1 MRLEQLQYLVGIIDH
16 GSFNKAAHAL
26 HITQPALTSAVKALE
41 NELGVSLLIR
51 SSRGVLPTACG
62 RYIYEDGKE
71 LLREWRTR
79 TETWKTMACQGEAPS
94 RVVPVVAIPTACNY
108 IMKEIVC
115 PLQARAQNIAIS
127 LHEAKPEEMYA
138 FLKQGRA
145 RIGITAFLLKEKET
159 MLSQYHKLHF
169 KTCRLQEDEYRIFL
183 SARHDLADKELLTA
197 DDCKGLTFATYS
209 AEYNNPGGLFQTA
222 MTRFSPQ
229 NVYYLNSHES
239 IMEMIAHNKAAGFFL
254 NRMTRNNWYV
264 KNRLVCAKAVE
275 GERLLPSEHYLLWL
289 EQDALSGEE
298 KTVVDFILRHY
309 AKGRKGGGE

>member
-1 MRLEQLQYLVGIIDH
+1 MRLEQLQYLVGIIDS
-16 GSFNKAAHAL
+16 GSFNKAAQAL

-51 SSRGVLPTACG
+51 SSRGVLPTAYG

-79 TETWKTMACQGEAPS
+79 TEAWKARAGQGEAPS
-94 RVVPVVAIPTACNY
+94 GVTPVVAIPTACNY
-108 IMKEIVC
+108 IMEEIVY
-115 PLQARAQNIAIS
+115 PLQARSQPIAIS
-127 LHEAKPEEMYA
+127 LHETRPDEMYA

-145 RIGITAFLLKEKET
+145 RIGITAFLLREKEA

-169 KTCRLQEDEYRIFL
+169 KTRRLLEDEYRVFL
-183 SARHDLADKELLTA
+183 SARHELANKEVLTA
-197 DDCKGLTFATYS
+197 EDCRGLSFATYS
-209 AEYNNPGGLFQTA
+209 SEYNNPGGLFQTA

-239 IMEMIAHNKAAGFFL
+239 IMAMIAQNKAAGFFL
-254 NRMTRNNWYV
+254 HRMTRNNWYM
-264 KNRLVCAKAVE
+264 KNGLVCAKAVE

-289 EQDALSGEE
+289 GQDALSGDE